1 MKFNPLIR
9 QETCQEW
16 FGKAGIPWHGGMVIM
31 KHVPQEGDE
40 DDASQDDYDLLFFDY
55 LTNHKTE
62 DGFSVLNMVEGMN
75 KFAFNIVPAV
85 LFQYIFRLLLQEF
98 DTSAVC
104 ILLCGKV

>member
-40 DDASQDDYDLLFFDY
+40 DDASQDD
-55 LTNHKTE
+55 LTCYSLTILQTTRLKT
-62 DGFSVLNMVEGMN
+62 GFLS
-75 KFAFNIVPAV
+75 
-85 LFQYIFRLLLQEF
+85 
-98 DTSAVC
+98 
-104 ILLCGKV
+104 